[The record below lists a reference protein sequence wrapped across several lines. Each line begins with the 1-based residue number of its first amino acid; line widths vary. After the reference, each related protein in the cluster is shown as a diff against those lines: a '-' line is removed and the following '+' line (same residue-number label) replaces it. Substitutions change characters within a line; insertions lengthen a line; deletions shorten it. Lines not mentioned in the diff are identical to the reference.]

1 MLKNFF
7 NCKVFIK
14 LFCVILVV
22 LLWQNLQISNSFAN
36 NNSKKNKSQI
46 KIKADI
52 FDIKQNS
59 QKIDLINNV
68 IVEKDDISL
77 LSDKMVIFYYN
88 TEKKDLNNSSKI
100 KEIKALSNVKMFN
113 NEFVASS
120 ETGIYDPKK
129 NIFILQKNVIVNS
142 GTSIASGEEFIYDLN
157 LKKGFFS
164 GNKKTVPNSLSQD
177 KIDDRVTVIIGSD
190 INDQIKNFKKD

>member
-1 MLKNFF
+1 M
-7 NCKVFIK
+7 
-14 LFCVILVV
+14 
-22 LLWQNLQISNSFAN
+22 LWQNLQISNSFAN

-77 LSDKMVIFYYN
+77 LSDKMVILYHN

>member
-14 LFCVILVV
+14 LFCVIVIV

-77 LSDKMVIFYYN
+77 LSDKMVILYHN

>member
-1 MLKNFF
+1 
-7 NCKVFIK
+7 
-14 LFCVILVV
+14 
-22 LLWQNLQISNSFAN
+22 
-36 NNSKKNKSQI
+36 
-46 KIKADI
+46 
-52 FDIKQNS
+52 
-59 QKIDLINNV
+59 
-68 IVEKDDISL
+68 
-77 LSDKMVIFYYN
+77 
-88 TEKKDLNNSSKI
+88 
-100 KEIKALSNVKMFN
+100 MFN

>member
-1 MLKNFF
+1 M
-7 NCKVFIK
+7 
-14 LFCVILVV
+14 

>member
-1 MLKNFF
+1 MLGIF
-7 NCKVFIK
+7 
-14 LFCVILVV
+14 LF
-22 LLWQNLQISNSFAN
+22 WQNFQISKSFAN

-52 FDIKQNS
+52 FDIKQNN

-77 LSDKMVIFYYN
+77 LSDKMVIIYHDN
-88 TEKKDLNNSSKI
+88 EKTNLDKGSKI

-129 NIFILQKNVIVNS
+129 NVFILQKNVIVNS
-142 GTSIASGEEFIYDLN
+142 GTSIASGEQFTYDLN
-157 LKKGFFS
+157 SKKGYFS
-164 GNKKTVPNSLSQD
+164 GNKKTATNSLSPA
-177 KIDDRVTVIIGSD
+177 KTDDRVTVIIGSD
-190 INDQIKNFKKD
+190 INEQIKNFKKE

>member
-14 LFCVILVV
+14 LFCVIVIV

>member
-1 MLKNFF
+1 MVKIFF

-14 LFCVILVV
+14 FLCLVILV
-22 LLWQNLQISNSFAN
+22 LNLQISNSFAN

-52 FDIKQNS
+52 FDIKQNN

-77 LSDKMVIFYYN
+77 LSDKMEIIYHD
-88 TEKKDLNNSSKI
+88 TEKKDLDKSSKI

-129 NIFILQKNVIVNS
+129 NVFILQKNVIVNS
-142 GTSIASGEEFIYDLN
+142 GTSIASGEQFTYDLTS
-157 LKKGFFS
+157 KKGYFS
-164 GNKKTVPNSLSQD
+164 GNKKTATNSLNPV
-177 KIDDRVTVIIGSD
+177 KTDDRVTVIIGSD
-190 INDQIKNFKKD
+190 INEQIKNFKKE

>member
-1 MLKNFF
+1 LLGIF
-7 NCKVFIK
+7 
-14 LFCVILVV
+14 LF
-22 LLWQNLQISNSFAN
+22 WQNFQISKSFAN

-52 FDIKQNS
+52 FDIKQNN

-77 LSDKMVIFYYN
+77 LSDKMVIIYHDD
-88 TEKKDLNNSSKI
+88 EKTNLDKGSKI

-129 NIFILQKNVIVNS
+129 NVFILQKNVIVNS
-142 GTSIASGEEFIYDLN
+142 GTSIASGEQFTYDLN
-157 LKKGFFS
+157 SKKGYFS
-164 GNKKTVPNSLSQD
+164 GNKKTAPNSLSPY
-177 KIDDRVTVIIGSD
+177 KNDDRVTVIIGSD
-190 INDQIKNFKKD
+190 INEQIKNFKKE

>member
-1 MLKNFF
+1 M
-7 NCKVFIK
+7 
-14 LFCVILVV
+14 
-22 LLWQNLQISNSFAN
+22 LWQNLQISNSFAN